1 MKVYLIFED
10 SMVDFHRVLS
20 LEEVCDSEETAY
32 AVVNRLR
39 TEFPDREYV
48 LLTRDIVSL
57 WDVYAKVGSL
67 HKGLLKED
75 AEELVVKAMKD
86 NPDLGNV
93 WIQPTQN

>member
-1 MKVYLIFED
+1 MKVYLIFEEC
-10 SMVDFHRVLS
+10 MVEYHQVHS
-20 LEEVCDSEETAY
+20 LAEVCDSEETAY

-48 LLTRDIVSL
+48 LVIRTVVSL

-86 NPDLGNV
+86 NPDLGDV
-93 WIQPTQN
+93 WIQPSN